1 MIPKKVFVIAAW
13 AFAQQISKSEKP
25 AVAFLSADSFLFSQ
39 LPLRSAMENMAI
51 SQLNVMK
58 SVT

>member
-25 AVAFLSADSFLFSQ
+25 AVAFLSADSCLFSQ
-39 LPLRSAMENMAI
+39 LPLRPAKENMA
-51 SQLNVMK
+51 MK
-58 SVT
+58 SLT